1 MKQFKINDELISKI
15 KKLIEDKNR
24 DKVLSILANIHY
36 ADLAEI
42 FELLETTEVIF
53 LVKIFDKQKIAD
65 ALAEIDEDL
74 REIILE
80 KLSAKE
86 IAEKIVELDTDDA
99 TDVISELTEE
109 RQERVFSQ
117 IKDAELTDDIKELL
131 KYDEDT
137 AGGLM
142 AKELVSVNENLSISK
157 CLDEIRKQA
166 KNVTRVHSIY
176 VVDSK
181 NRLKGRLSL
190 KDVVTAKS
198 RSKVRDIYIPN
209 VDYVTVDQNGEDV
222 AKIMSKYDLEAI
234 PVTNK
239 GKTLLGRI
247 TIDDIVD
254 LIKDEAEKDYQ
265 LAAGIS
271 SEVEVNDSIF
281 QLTKARLPWLF
292 LGLLGGLGS
301 VFILKDFEQIMNQ
314 PDLRNLFFYTPL
326 IAAMAGNVGVQ
337 SSAII
342 VQGLANDLVKGSL
355 LNRLFKEVG
364 LSLINGF
371 ALSVILIIF
380 GQIVNQDLFMSLTIA
395 GSMMGVIIIAAL
407 VGTFVPIILD
417 KQGIDPAIATGPFI
431 TTANDIFGIFLFFYI
446 AKISLGFWW
455 KKFLYFVLVIH
466 AEVK

>member
-15 KKLIEDKNR
+15 KKLIEDNNR
-24 DKVLSILANIHY
+24 DKLLSSLADIHY

-86 IAEKIVELDTDDA
+86 IAEKIVKLDTDDA

-209 VDYVTVDQNGEDV
+209 VDYVTVDQEGEDV

-239 GKTLLGRI
+239 RKTLLGRI

-380 GQIVNQDLFMSLTIA
+380 GQIVNQDLSISLTIA

-446 AKISLGFWW
+446 AKISLGF
-455 KKFLYFVLVIH
+455 
-466 AEVK
+466 

>member
-15 KKLIEDKNR
+15 KKLIEDNNR
-24 DKVLSILANIHY
+24 DRLLSSLADIHY

-209 VDYVTVDQNGEDV
+209 VDYVTVDQEGEDV

-239 GKTLLGRI
+239 RKTLLGRI

-380 GQIVNQDLFMSLTIA
+380 GQIVNQDLSMSLTIA

-446 AKISLGFWW
+446 AKISLGF
-455 KKFLYFVLVIH
+455 
-466 AEVK
+466 

>member
-1 MKQFKINDELISKI
+1 MRQFKVNDELIDNI
-15 KKLIEDKNR
+15 KRLITISDKEKLVKDLN
-24 DKVLSILANIHY
+24 DLHY

-42 FELLETTEVIF
+42 FELLEVKQVIF
-53 LVKIFDKQKIAD
+53 LVKIFDKERIAD

-80 KLSAKE
+80 NLSTKE
-86 IAEKIVELDTDDA
+86 IAEKIQELDTDDA
-99 TDVISELTEE
+99 TDVISELSEDI
-109 RQERVFSQ
+109 QESVLSQ
-117 IKDAELTDDIKELL
+117 IKDSELTDDIKELL
-131 KYDEDT
+131 KYKEDT

-142 AKELVSVNENLSISK
+142 AKELVKVSEDLSISK

-166 KNVTRVHSIY
+166 KNVSRVHSIY

-181 NRLKGRLSL
+181 NKLKGRLSL

-198 RSKVRDIYIPN
+198 GSKVKDIYIPK
-209 VDYVTVDQNGEDV
+209 VDYVTADQEGEEV

-239 GKTLLGRI
+239 RKTLLGRI

-271 SEVEVNDSIF
+271 SEVEANDSIF
-281 QLTKARLPWLF
+281 QLSKARLPWLF

-355 LNRLFKEVG
+355 LSRLLKEVG
-364 LSLINGF
+364 LSLINGMVL
-371 ALSVILIIF
+371 AIILVIF

-446 AKISLGFWW
+446 AKISLGF
-455 KKFLYFVLVIH
+455 
-466 AEVK
+466 

>member
-1 MKQFKINDELISKI
+1 MKQFKIDNELISKI
-15 KKLIEDKNR
+15 KKLIEDNNR
-24 DKVLSILANIHY
+24 DKLLSSLADIHY

-117 IKDAELTDDIKELL
+117 IKDTELTDDIKELL

-181 NRLKGRLSL
+181 NRLRGRLSL
-190 KDVVTAKS
+190 KDVVTAQS

-209 VDYVTVDQNGEDV
+209 VDYVTVDQEGEDV

-239 GKTLLGRI
+239 RKTLLGRI

-314 PDLRNLFFYTPL
+314 PELRNLFFYTPL

-380 GQIVNQDLFMSLTIA
+380 GQIVNQDIFMSLTIA

-446 AKISLGFWW
+446 AKISLGF
-455 KKFLYFVLVIH
+455 
-466 AEVK
+466 

>member
-1 MKQFKINDELISKI
+1 MKQFKINDELIRNI
-15 KKLIEDKNR
+15 KRLIEDNST
-24 DKVLSILANIHY
+24 DKLLSSIADIHY

-42 FELLETTEVIF
+42 FELLEITEVIF

-109 RQERVFSQ
+109 RQKRVFSQ

-209 VDYVTVDQNGEDV
+209 VDYVTVDQEGEDV

-239 GKTLLGRI
+239 SKTLLGRI

-380 GQIVNQDLFMSLTIA
+380 GQIFNQDLSMSLTIA

-446 AKISLGFWW
+446 AKISLGF
-455 KKFLYFVLVIH
+455 
-466 AEVK
+466 

>member
-1 MKQFKINDELISKI
+1 MRQFKVND
-15 KKLIEDKNR
+15 KLIDDIKRLITVSDKEKLLKDLN
-24 DKVLSILANIHY
+24 DLHY

-42 FELLETTEVIF
+42 FELLEVKQVIF
-53 LVKIFDKQKIAD
+53 LVKIFDKEIIAD

-80 KLSAKE
+80 NLSAKE
-86 IAEKIVELDTDDA
+86 IAEKIQELDTDDA
-99 TDVISELTEE
+99 TDVISELSEDI
-109 RQERVFSQ
+109 QESVLSQ
-117 IKDAELTDDIKELL
+117 IKDSELTDDIKELL
-131 KYDEDT
+131 KYKEDT

-142 AKELVSVNENLSISK
+142 AKELVKVSENLSMSK

-166 KNVTRVHSIY
+166 KNVSRVHSIY

-181 NRLKGRLSL
+181 NKLKGRLSL

-198 RSKVRDIYIPN
+198 GSKVKDIYIPK
-209 VDYVTVDQNGEDV
+209 VDYVTADQEGEEV

-234 PVTNK
+234 PVTNNR
-239 GKTLLGRI
+239 KTLLGRI

-271 SEVEVNDSIF
+271 SEVEANDSIF
-281 QLTKARLPWLF
+281 QLSKARLPWLF

-355 LNRLFKEVG
+355 LSRLLKEVG
-364 LSLINGF
+364 LSLINGLVL
-371 ALSVILIIF
+371 AIILVIF

-446 AKISLGFWW
+446 AKISLGF
-455 KKFLYFVLVIH
+455 
-466 AEVK
+466 

>member
-1 MKQFKINDELISKI
+1 MKQFKIDDELISKI
-15 KKLIEDKNR
+15 KKLIEDNNR
-24 DKVLSILANIHY
+24 DKLLSSLADIHY

-42 FELLETTEVIF
+42 FELLGTTEVIF

-209 VDYVTVDQNGEDV
+209 VDYVTVDQEGEEV

-239 GKTLLGRI
+239 RKTLLGRI

-446 AKISLGFWW
+446 AKISLGF
-455 KKFLYFVLVIH
+455 
-466 AEVK
+466 